1 MMDTR
6 YDHQQHEQKMYDLWE
21 QSGSFNP
28 DTNGKKIPGSKPFTV
43 IMPPP
48 NANDPLHIGHAMFI
62 SIEDMFVRYHRML
75 GDDTLWLPGTDHAG
89 IETQYVFEK
98 KLQKLGKSRFQF
110 DRQTL
115 YQMIWDYVQENSD
128 VAIDQMKKL
137 GASADWGRFT
147 FTLDPQVVSSVR
159 ESFYRLHEDGLIYRD
174 LKLVNYCTKCGT
186 SYSELEVVHVEK
198 TDPLYFIKYGDGLEV
213 ATVRPETMFG
223 DVALAVH
230 PEDARYSTYIGQTIT
245 VQLPDDALPPL
256 QLKVYADEFVDPE
269 FGTGVV
275 KITPAHD
282 PNDFAVG
289 KKYDLPIKQVVDTRG
304 KMMGNT
310 GVFASQNITDARK
323 AVVEALTHNGM
334 LNLEKTKN
342 DYVHSVGTCYRCSKI
357 IEPLPLP
364 QFFLR
369 VKDEKKN
376 LVAAVVN
383 ALDTKET
390 IIHGAGREQILRNW
404 LSQLNDWNL
413 SRQIVWG
420 IRIPVWYKVD
430 GNESEITISFTDS
443 QQVYQTG
450 LLSDLL
456 KTHSIDEIS
465 TGLQSLSAG
474 SEVEYV
480 LSEEKPTEA
489 GNWLPETDTFDT
501 WFSSGQWPVLTLT
514 KKDNDDFS
522 RFYPTNIMETAYDIL
537 LFWVMRMMMLGVYLT
552 GKSPFSD
559 VYLHGLIRDQKGLKM
574 SKSKGNVVNP
584 LTVVD
589 AYGADALR
597 LALIIRSTPGLDKSV
612 GEPDFKAA
620 RNFTNKIWNAARF
633 VLLQGDGGAVLP
645 TPNEEIISTNDDMSR
660 DRIGAI
666 VSETTK
672 LMNDLKP
679 GLAVDRLYDE
689 FWHWYCD
696 EQIELYKKG
705 ELSLNVL
712 QSNLVVFIKL
722 LHPCLPFLTEV
733 LWQELLDKKLVDE
746 KMLITARWP
755 TQQ

>member
-1 MMDTR
+1 MDTR

-21 QSGSFNP
+21 KSGSFNP
-28 DTNGKKIPGSKPFTV
+28 DTNGKKRPGSKPFTV

-110 DRQTL
+110 DRETL

-137 GASADWGRFT
+137 GASADWSRFT

-198 TDPLYFIKYGDGLEV
+198 TDPLYFIKYGNDLEV

-230 PEDARYSTYIGQTIT
+230 PKDARYAKYIGQTIT

-310 GVFASQNITDARK
+310 GVFAGQNITDARK
-323 AVVEALTHNGM
+323 AVVEALINNGM

-342 DYVHSVGTCYRCSKI
+342 DYVHSVGSCYRCGKI

-376 LVAAVVN
+376 LVTAVVN

-390 IIHGAGREQILRNW
+390 TIHGVGREQILRNW
-404 LSQLNDWNL
+404 LGQLNDWNL

-420 IRIPVWYKVD
+420 IRIPIWYQVE
-430 GNESEITISFTDS
+430 GSESKITISFTDGE
-443 QQVYQTG
+443 QIYQTG

-465 TGLQSLSAG
+465 AGLQSLSAG
-474 SEVEYV
+474 SDVTYV
-480 LSEEKPTEA
+480 LGEEKPQEA
-489 GNWLPETDTFDT
+489 GLWLPETDTFDT
-501 WFSSGQWPVLTLT
+501 WFSSGQWPVLTL
-514 KKDNDDFS
+514 KKNGDDDFS

-537 LFWVMRMMMLGVYLT
+537 LFWVMRMMMLGIYLT
-552 GKSPFSD
+552 KKSPFSD
-559 VYLHGLIRDQKGLKM
+559 VYLHGLIRDQKGMKM

-589 AYGADALR
+589 SYGADALR

-633 VLLQGDGGAVLP
+633 VLLQGDESAVLP
-645 TPNEEIISTNDDMSR
+645 TPDEETISTNDVTSR
-660 DRIGAI
+660 ERIGAI

-679 GLAVDRLYDE
+679 GLAVDRLFDE

-705 ELSLNVL
+705 ALSLAAL
-712 QSNLVVFIKL
+712 QHNLVIFIKL

-733 LWQELLDKKLVDE
+733 LWQELLEKKLVNE
-746 KMLITARWP
+746 KMLITALWP